1 MLKRILQSTNGT
13 LNLVLLLLLALAASI
28 SFPESAVENL
38 FVAFV
43 AFAGAVREQLK
54 NGIKF
59 RWNSNVFMYISA
71 GVLMMFPYLENL
83 LPALEGLINALIS
96 GSTDKILAAIFVVAN
111 ILWQLFQSKPWKEPT
126 TAS

>member
-1 MLKRILQSTNGT
+1 MLKQILNSTNGT
-13 LNLVLLLLLALAASI
+13 LNLVMLLLLALAASI

-71 GVLMMFPYLENL
+71 GVLMLFPYLADL
-83 LPALEGLINALIS
+83 LPALEGLINAFIS

-111 ILWQLFQSKPWKEPT
+111 ILWQLFQSKPWKEQP
-126 TAS
+126 AA